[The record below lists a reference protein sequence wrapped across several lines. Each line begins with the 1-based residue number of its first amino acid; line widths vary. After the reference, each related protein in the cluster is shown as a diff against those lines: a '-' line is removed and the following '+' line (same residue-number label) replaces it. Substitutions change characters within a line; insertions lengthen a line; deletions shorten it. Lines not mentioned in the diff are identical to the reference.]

1 MCKEQERQG
10 VTATRF
16 ARRKGG
22 SQKPTLL
29 ILVDTLAPRRGMTAD
44 ASTCNLV
51 GVKNMILPQDDKE
64 YERIFADA
72 YDDAKRVC
80 KDAGLAAA

>member
-51 GVKNMILPQDDKE
+51 GVKNMILKFTTCSCVLLVE
-64 YERIFADA
+64 WSSDA
-72 YDDAKRVC
+72 TTS
-80 KDAGLAAA
+80 GIS